1 MALVRV
7 QPECFD
13 VAAALAAITA
23 GRPQVGGVGSFVGLV
38 RDEPGLVSL
47 TVEHYPG
54 MTERAL
60 ARIADAAMTRFDLI
74 DVTLIHRVGTL
85 FPGDSIVLVL
95 AAARH
100 RAAARAAT
108 GFLIDWLK
116 TDAPFWKKER
126 LASGERWV
134 EARAADAAAKDRW
147 G

>member
-100 RAAARAAT
+100 RAAALAAT

-134 EARAADAAAKDRW
+134 EARSADAAAKDRW